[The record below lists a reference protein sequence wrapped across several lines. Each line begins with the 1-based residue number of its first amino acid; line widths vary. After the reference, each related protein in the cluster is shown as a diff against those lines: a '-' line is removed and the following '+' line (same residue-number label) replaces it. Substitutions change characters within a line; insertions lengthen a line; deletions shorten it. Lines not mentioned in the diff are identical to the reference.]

1 MIDVYD
7 HDKHGDKNADKHKPR
22 AYIRYKIDQIQKAL
36 RMAERLP
43 DPPQGSGWSRRDVFN
58 WAEILRSAEEIM
70 KNADKDETSQEN
82 ARRRYL
88 EVLADMEADHV
99 PPPLRPMIM
108 AAQAI
113 LECDDE
119 AKAQATAN
127 KILEVTH
134 GPTGDKPDP

>member
-1 MIDVYD
+1 MID
-7 HDKHGDKNADKHKPR
+7 
-22 AYIRYKIDQIQKAL
+22 AYHPKQRVFVKYKIDQLQKAL

-43 DPPQGSGWSRRDVFN
+43 DPPAGSGWSRRDVFN
-58 WAEILRSAEEIM
+58 WAEILRSAEEVM
-70 KNADKDETSQEN
+70 KNASKDELSQEG

-88 EVLADMEADHV
+88 ELLADMDAEHV

-119 AKAQATAN
+119 ERARKQAS
-127 KILEVTH
+127 KILAATQV
-134 GPTGDKPDP
+134 PTLDKPDP